1 MRALSAGLQALPEL
15 TIHPPSLRLRGAAL
29 DRLIE
34 HDGTHDLSKTPD
46 VVETLGPT
54 APAWRSARLHPSD
67 FDHSSSPSNG

>member
-34 HDGTHDLSKTPD
+34 HDGTHGLSKTPD

-54 APAWRSARLHPSD
+54 APA
-67 FDHSSSPSNG
+67 